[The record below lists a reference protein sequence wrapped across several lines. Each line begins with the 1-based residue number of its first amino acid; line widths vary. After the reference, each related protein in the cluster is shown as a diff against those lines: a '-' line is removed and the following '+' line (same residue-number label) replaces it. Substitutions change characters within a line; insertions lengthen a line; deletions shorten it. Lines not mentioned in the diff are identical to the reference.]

1 MGLGSVS
8 VSGSGSGLARA
19 RVRVWVRVRVTW
31 KEEGAAKVV
40 RSCAAAAGE
49 KPRATEGWRMLVRQ
63 ISPRYLVYGKV
74 YGKVYGPAQVPG
86 TW

>member
-1 MGLGSVS
+1 M
-8 VSGSGSGLARA
+8 AY
-19 RVRVWVRVRVTW
+19 
-31 KEEGAAKVV
+31 AKVA